1 MSMDPRLDAAL
12 RAVFR
17 ELGMGGGGSS
27 SMFKKDLNPREE
39 LKWDCLPDDF
49 VSALRLNG
57 YDIVARK

>member
-1 MSMDPRLDAAL
+1 
-12 RAVFR
+12 
-17 ELGMGGGGSS
+17 
-27 SMFKKDLNPREE
+27 MFKKDLNPREE